1 MKKIC
6 IVTTLSSSITN
17 WIMPFLNEYQKNN
30 IEVTIVC
37 NMTEEYSKDLK
48 EKYPG
53 VKTHIIKFP
62 RGTKLLQSIKSIKK
76 LTKFFHNNKF
86 DLVQYSTPNA
96 SLYAAIASKRA
107 KIPVRVYC
115 QWGMVFVSRKGIK
128 RLIFKTIEKVIC
140 KKSTMIQPD
149 SFGNLNYCRENK
161 IYPEWKSMVIWNG
174 SAKGLDF
181 TKFDITK
188 KELYAKEIKE
198 KYFINENDFILGFV
212 GRLGREKGCNE
223 LFKAFQ
229 SLKLI
234 HNNLKLLF
242 VGPIEKEETIESDLL
257 KFMYDCEDVIVTNR
271 VSNVE
276 KYMAAMDIFILPSY
290 REGFGSS
297 VIEAQAMGVPVIVT
311 DIAGPTD
318 GMIKDKTGIVIPVK
332 DIASIV
338 DAVNLLINDSEK
350 RLQFGRNG
358 YEFVKSHFDYEI
370 FKKKL
375 IDNRL
380 ELLGDNDESINYRRK

>member
-6 IVTTLSSSITN
+6 IVTTLSSSINN
-17 WIMPFLNEYQKNN
+17 WIKPFLNEYKKNN

-37 NMTEEYSKDLK
+37 NMTEEYAEDLK
-48 EKYPG
+48 KNFIG
-53 VKTHIIKFP
+53 IKTHIIKFP
-62 RGTKLLQSIKSIKK
+62 RGTKLLQSIYSIKE
-76 LTKFFHNNKF
+76 LTKFFKNNKF

-96 SLYAAIASKRA
+96 SLYTAIASKRA
-107 KIPVRVYC
+107 KIPVRIYC

-128 RLIFKTIEKVIC
+128 RFIFKTIEKIIC
-140 KKSTMIQPD
+140 RKSTMIQPD
-149 SFGNLNYCRENK
+149 SFGNLNYCRKNK

-174 SAKGLDF
+174 SAKGLDLK
-181 TKFDITK
+181 KFNITK
-188 KELYAKEIKE
+188 KEVYAKEIKQQ
-198 KYFINENDFILGFV
+198 YSINENDIVLGFV

-229 SLKLI
+229 NLKLI
-234 HNNLKLLF
+234 HENLKLLF

-257 KFMYDCEDVIVTNR
+257 KYMYDCEDIIVTDR

-311 DIAGPTD
+311 DIPGPTD

-332 DIASIV
+332 DIVSIV
-338 DAVNLLINDSEK
+338 DAVNLLINDSDK
-350 RLQFGRNG
+350 RLQYGKNG
-358 YEFVKSHFDYEI
+358 YEFVKSHFDYDV
-370 FKKKL
+370 FKEKL
-375 IDNRL
+375 IENRL
-380 ELLGDNDESINYRRK
+380 ELLNINNK